1 MNPVWRYLRIALAVI
16 VLLGLSISGFW
27 GVGQEWKY
35 AASLAEKS
43 STFMQTAYAVLGL
56 VAVPMLLMQ
65 LRGLRPLLYAWAG
78 CLVLTGATAPVI
90 WGGMGWWP
98 GFFAACLMG
107 VVSGLVIWLAPLPQ
121 SQRRF
126 RLWRWLLAGL
136 FAVAT
141 VVVLSAVVRMA
152 PGVIHSRKMEAFCE
166 GLPGSLDQKGLTDMV
181 QQQGYIATPGKD
193 EKGAFL
199 KITSDDPAGTL
210 SYACEA
216 RFKPDGSLASVNF
229 TAGAK
234 D

>member
-1 MNPVWRYLRIALAVI
+1 MNPAWRYTRIGFAILL
-16 VLLGLSISGFW
+16 LLGLSISGLW
-27 GVGQEWKY
+27 GVDQEWKY
-35 AASLAEKS
+35 AASLAEKF

-65 LRGLRPLLYAWAG
+65 LRGVRPLLYVWAG

-98 GFFAACLMG
+98 AFFAACLMG
-107 VVSGLVIWLAPLPQ
+107 VVSGLVIWLAPLSEVQ
-121 SQRRF
+121 GRL
-126 RLWRWLLAGL
+126 RLWRWALAGL

-141 VVVLSAVVRMA
+141 VVVLSAVVRIA

-181 QQQGYIATPGKD
+181 QQQGYIGTPGKD

-199 KITSDDPAGTL
+199 KITADDSAGRL
-210 SYACEA
+210 SYSCEA